1 MKKVTLFVM
10 AILSSLFMLAQNET
24 DTIKNWKIGGESSL
38 TFSQV
43 SLINWAAGGESSV
56 SGNTFLNLN
65 ANYARGKN
73 IWENKL
79 ELAYGLMKQGE
90 QDVKKTNDKLSLA
103 SSYGYEATKKWYY
116 IASLTFNSQ
125 FSDGYN
131 YPNDSVLISSFLAPA
146 YVLAALGMEYKPNEV
161 FSVMILPVSG
171 RLTIV
176 NDDSLSAQGAF
187 GVEPGNKTRFE
198 FGGTLKMEI
207 QKEIMKNVSLQ
218 SNLQLFSNYLDKPQN
233 IDVNWEAMLNMK
245 INDYL
250 SANLSTTLIYDH
262 DIKITD
268 KDGNTGPRVQFK
280 EVFGVGFSYKF

>member
-1 MKKVTLFVM
+1 MKKVTLLIM
-10 AILSSLFMLAQNET
+10 AILSSLYLFAQNEA
-24 DTIKNWKIGGESSL
+24 DTVKNWKIGGESSL

-43 SLINWAAGGESSV
+43 SLTNWAAGGESSV
-56 SGNTFLNLN
+56 SGNAFLNLN

-90 QDVKKTNDKLSLA
+90 QDVRKTNDKLSLA

-161 FSVMILPVSG
+161 FSVMLLPVSG

-198 FGGTLKMEI
+198 FGGTVKMEI

-218 SNLQLFSNYLDKPQN
+218 SNLQLFSNYLDEPQN

-280 EVFGVGFSYKF
+280 EVFGVGFAYKF

>member
-1 MKKVTLFVM
+1 MKKVTLIVM
-10 AILSSLFMLAQNET
+10 AILSSLFMFAQNET
-24 DTIKNWKIGGESSL
+24 DTTKNWEIGGESSL

-56 SGNTFLNLN
+56 SGNAFLNLN

-90 QDVKKTNDKLSLA
+90 QDMRKTNDKLSLA

-198 FGGTLKMEI
+198 FGGTVKMEI

-218 SNLQLFSNYLDKPQN
+218 SNLQLFSNYLDEPQN